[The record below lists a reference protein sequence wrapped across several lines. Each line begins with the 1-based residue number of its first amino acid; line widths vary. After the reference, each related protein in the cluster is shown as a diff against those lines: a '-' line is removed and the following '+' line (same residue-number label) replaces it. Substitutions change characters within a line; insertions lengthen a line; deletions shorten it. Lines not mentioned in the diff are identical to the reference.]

1 MIHKIAGLFVNI
13 LTVDAKHYLHKR
25 DDLTER
31 IQMQLSKKQKTF
43 SRFFFDFKSYFFN
56 FKHLP
61 NKDDIH
67 SRCISRNTGSE
78 KYG

>member
-31 IQMQLSKKQKTF
+31 IQMQLSKKLF
-43 SRFFFDFKSYFFN
+43 LDFFLILKV
-56 FKHLP
+56 
-61 NKDDIH
+61 
-67 SRCISRNTGSE
+67 ISSILNICQIKMTSIADVFPEIPAPKNMVR
-78 KYG
+78 